1 MVCGECGMV
10 LHMKENARVSWLTV
24 TAICLLLCC
33 VLYASTRPVGG
44 VDFWLQ
50 AKIGEIIL
58 DRGAIPQTLEFPF
71 TEIASERFNAH
82 EWLVSILFSLAL
94 RQWGSY
100 GLSVL
105 TGLLGLGLFVLSAR
119 LAYGRSD
126 GHAPVALLGGLVTLL
141 VENYRHVLRPELPS
155 LLVMTGLWLVLQAY
169 GRRPRAALLLAAA
182 LLQALWANVHGSF
195 VLGPVLGGLYLT
207 AAAWEVQQMQGTS
220 GLLRDAHL
228 RAWLAM
234 QALLILACCATPF
247 GLELLW
253 FALQFGSDKSLTQN
267 LTEWLPLWD
276 PRVRYIH
283 GLWIA
288 GSVWLLTL
296 FAMVRQRSQLKA
308 LDWLVFTAFTLL
320 ASRAVRFPVY
330 LGLASA
336 FVLPACVPVG
346 WKRKVWEDRWYA
358 GLLGATLLVALGL
371 TRLSDVDMA
380 TPLSGSDRYKLSI
393 PMERVLQDTRLSGH
407 VLTTMELGA
416 ELVYHAYPR
425 MRPSIDCRV
434 DSYGKDYNDYNAA
447 LFSDQPLLDDYV
459 ARYDVRY
466 VLMDVRRF
474 ASFMQTS
481 NWTGGRWR
489 MYFGDAKAVLL
500 QRTDV
505 KQGDPLLH

>member
-1 MVCGECGMV
+1 MSTR
-10 LHMKENARVSWLTV
+10 NPVSWLTV
-24 TAICLLLCC
+24 STICLLLCC
-33 VLYASTRPVGG
+33 VLYASTRPIGG

-58 DRGAIPQTLEFPF
+58 ERRSIPQTLEFPF

-82 EWLVSILFSLAL
+82 EWLVSILFSVAL

-100 GLSVL
+100 GLSVM
-105 TGLLGLGLFVLSAR
+105 TGVLGLGLFLLSAR
-119 LAYGRSD
+119 LAYVRS
-126 GHAPVALLGGLVTLL
+126 GANAPVALFGGLLTLL

-155 LLVMTGLWLVLQAY
+155 LLVMTALWLVLEAY
-169 GRRPRAALLLAAA
+169 RRRPRVALLLTAAI
-182 LLQALWANVHGSF
+182 LQSAWANVHGSF

-207 AAAWEVQQMQGTS
+207 AAAWDILQMQGIR
-220 GLLRDAHL
+220 GLVLDAHM

-234 QALLILACCATPF
+234 QVLLVLACCATPF
-247 GLELLW
+247 GLELLL
-253 FALQFGSDKSLTQN
+253 FALQFGSDKSLTQS

-288 GSVWLLTL
+288 GCVWLLTL
-296 FAMVRQRSQLKA
+296 SAMVMQRRQLRA
-308 LDWLVFTAFTLL
+308 LDWLVFVAFTLL

-336 FVLPACVPVG
+336 FLLPACIPAG
-346 WKRKVWEDRWYA
+346 WQHKVWEERWYA
-358 GLLGATLLVALGL
+358 SLLGATLLAAVGL

-380 TPLSGSDRYKLSI
+380 TPLSKSDRYKLSI
-393 PMERVLQDTRLSGH
+393 PMERVLEDTRLRGH

-434 DSYGKDYNDYNAA
+434 DSYGKDYNDYNTA
-447 LFSDQPLLDDYV
+447 LFFDKPLLDAYV

-474 ASFMQTS
+474 ASFMQTP
-481 NWTGGRWR
+481 NWTDGRWR
-489 MYFGDAKAVLL
+489 IYFGDSKAVLL

-505 KQGDPLLH
+505 QQGNPLLP

>member
-1 MVCGECGMV
+1 MSERT
-10 LHMKENARVSWLTV
+10 RVSWLTI
-24 TAICLLLCC
+24 TAFSLLLCC
-33 VLYASTRPVGG
+33 VLYASTRRVGG

-50 AKIGEIIL
+50 AKIGEIIVQ
-58 DRGAIPQTLEFPF
+58 RGAIPQTLEFPF
-71 TEIASERFNAH
+71 TEIANERFNAH
-82 EWLVSILFSLAL
+82 EWLVSVLFHLAL
-94 RQWGSY
+94 RQWGDY
-100 GLSVL
+100 GLSVM

-119 LAYGRSD
+119 LAYMRSS
-126 GHAPVALLGGLVTLL
+126 GHAPMALFGGLVTLL

-155 LLVMTGLWLVLQAY
+155 LLVMTGLWLVLEAY
-169 GRRPRAALLLAAA
+169 GRRPRAAMLLAAA

-195 VLGPVLGGLYLT
+195 VLGPLLGGLYLA
-207 AAAWEVQQMQGTS
+207 AAAWDALRKHGAS
-220 GLLRDAHL
+220 SLLHDAHV

-234 QALLILACCATPF
+234 QLLLALASCATPF
-247 GLELLW
+247 GLELVR
-253 FALQFGSDKSLTQN
+253 FVMEFGNDKSLTQS

-288 GSVWLLTL
+288 GGVWFLTL
-296 FAMVRQRSQLKA
+296 CAMVRQRRQLRA
-308 LDWLVFTAFTLL
+308 IDWLVFAAFTLL

-330 LGLASA
+330 LGLVSA
-336 FVLPACVPVG
+336 FVLPACIPAG
-346 WKRKVWEDRWYA
+346 WMRKEWQGRWY
-358 GLLGATLLVALGL
+358 GSLLGTTLLVAIGL

-393 PMERVLQDTRLSGH
+393 PMEQVLQDTRLSGH

-416 ELVYHAYPR
+416 ELVYHGYPR

-434 DSYGKDYNDYNAA
+434 DSYGKDYNDYNTA
-447 LFSDQPLLDDYV
+447 LFFEKPLLDAFV

-474 ASFMQTS
+474 ASFMQTP

-489 MYFGDAKAVLL
+489 VYFGDSKAVLL

-505 KQGDPLLH
+505 QQGEPLLR